1 MKNKLLRFSEINAMT
16 ETMAEAFQGK
26 FKDRHEMKEAAAARG
41 VDVDRFE
48 YAVSQMLLTRHIM
61 PRILN

>member
-1 MKNKLLRFSEINAMT
+1 MQNKLLRFKEINAMT

-26 FKDRHEMKEAAAARG
+26 YENREQMKEAAAARG